1 MNIMTVGIVKHA
13 QVVVDTTVHRLTVL
27 ADMSL
32 HRQHLLVLL
41 VCIRLLVNQA
51 FSVIVKMYDSCIRD
65 GLKPELFIQQH
76 ALQSHA

>member
-1 MNIMTVGIVKHA
+1 MTVGMVKHA
-13 QVVVDTTVHRLTVL
+13 QVVVDTTHNRLTVP
-27 ADMSL
+27 ADMSHL
-32 HRQHLLVLL
+32 LRHLLVLL

-51 FSVIVKMYDSCIRD
+51 FSVIVKMYDSYIRD

>member
-1 MNIMTVGIVKHA
+1 MNIMTVGMVKHA
-13 QVVVDTTVHRLTVL
+13 RVVVDTTVNRLKVL
-27 ADMSL
+27 VDTRHQL
-32 HRQHLLVLL
+32 QHLLVLL